1 MEMTLDIGAPAAGG
15 TCVAR
20 HDGRVVFVSGALPGE
35 RVRVRIDDADPSA
48 KFWRASTLEVVRQ
61 SPDRVPD
68 RWPEAGP
75 DGVGGAE
82 LAHMD
87 LAASRR
93 LKGDVIVEQFRR
105 LAHLDVDVEV
115 EAADGDG
122 ARDGLGW
129 RTRMQFAVTPDGRL
143 GAMAARSHDVRP
155 LNALPLAVPAIAD
168 LGLTDMRFGG
178 AVGVE
183 VAASST
189 GDRLVIVR
197 YPAGRPSAADT
208 RALKPLIATG
218 ASVVQMAKPPRP
230 AGAKRKKMPARA
242 TVLSGADHVTER
254 VELPD
259 VGTRDFR
266 VTLGGFWQVHRAA
279 PALLARHVARAAGVR
294 PGDRVADLYC
304 GAGLFTVGLAH
315 AAGPDGSVVAIEGD
329 SGAVADLTHN
339 LGDADGAPVD
349 VRRGPWPATA
359 GREDAGRRR
368 ARSAAG
374 RRRARRGPP
383 DRGLSSAHD
392 CVRVVRPGHAG
403 TRLPVFC
410 RRGVPNRAGQGIRL
424 VSAHGTRRIAR
435 HAARPREPAGD
446 ALTFISTS
454 RYFRSE
460 IGNLGGPDWKAAPRR
475 SRMVQTDCEMRK
487 SV

>member
-349 VRRGPWPATA
+349 VRRGPVAGKLPGEKTLDVAVLDPPRAGA
-359 GREDAGRRR
+359 GRD
-368 ARSAAG
+368 
-374 RRRARRGPP
+374 
-383 DRGLSSAHD
+383 
-392 CVRVVRPGHAG
+392 VV
-403 TRLPVFC
+403 
-410 RRGVPNRAGQGIRL
+410 
-424 VSAHGTRRIAR
+424 RRIA
-435 HAARPREPAGD
+435 ACRPRTIAYVSCDPATLARD
-446 ALTFISTS
+446 C
-454 RYFRSE
+454 RYFADEGYRIEQVRAFDLFPLTAHVESLVTLRVLA
-460 IGNLGGPDWKAAPRR
+460 NPP
-475 SRMVQTDCEMRK
+475 EMR
-487 SV
+487 